1 MNSVDCAEG
10 NLRHQDTKEDAVSDK
25 SGAEGLDALFS
36 ALSDPTRR
44 RILQML
50 MERDMTVTEI
60 AESLGR
66 SVALTSKHAAVL
78 TKSGLMSRRISGR
91 VRWCRLEPDAV
102 RRAAVWLEGFGQFD
116 PESLDSLEWLLG
128 DGAENDSDVG

>member
-1 MNSVDCAEG
+1 MSND
-10 NLRHQDTKEDAVSDK
+10 
-25 SGAEGLDALFS
+25 SGSEGLDALFS

-44 RILQML
+44 RILELL

-78 TKSGLMSRRISGR
+78 TKSGLMSRRTSGR

-128 DGAENDSDVG
+128 DGSEADGDVG

>member
-1 MNSVDCAEG
+1 MSDEFDD
-10 NLRHQDTKEDAVSDK
+10 LR
-25 SGAEGLDALFS
+25 LDALFS
-36 ALSDPTRR
+36 ALSDTTRR
-44 RILQML
+44 RML
-50 MERDMTVTEI
+50 EMLVERDMTVTEI

-78 TKSGLMSRRISGR
+78 TKSGLMSRRTSGR

-116 PESLDSLEWLLG
+116 PESLDRLEWLLG
-128 DGAENDSDVG
+128 EDPKTDSEVD

>member
-1 MNSVDCAEG
+1 MNDQLEG
-10 NLRHQDTKEDAVSDK
+10 
-25 SGAEGLDALFS
+25 EGLDALFG

-44 RILQML
+44 RILEML

-60 AESLGR
+60 ADSLGR

-78 TKSGLMSRRISGR
+78 TKSGLMSRRIAGR

-102 RRAAVWLEGFGQFD
+102 RRAAIWLEGFGQFD
-116 PESLDSLEWLLG
+116 PESLDRLEWLLG
-128 DGAENDSDVG
+128 EDSGAGSEVD

>member
-1 MNSVDCAEG
+1 M
-10 NLRHQDTKEDAVSDK
+10 SDK
-25 SGAEGLDALFS
+25 SGAEGLDVLFS

-44 RILQML
+44 RILEML

-78 TKSGLMSRRISGR
+78 TKSGLMSRRTSGR

-128 DGAENDSDVG
+128 DGSEADIDVG